1 MRQLHVPLATNIK
14 PTIPNLT
21 YPQEVLEMTAEGL
34 PNKVRVSLGSAMIL
48 RLLRGKLDAMPTTA
62 YLLTYRKDKCVA
74 NCGFCPQARESSGR
88 ADMLS
93 RISWPVFSTPYVIDE
108 IERAVKSGEIKRVCL
123 QALNYLEVFRH
134 LLAFVKAICLH
145 VKVPISISCQ
155 PLNRENMQRLA
166 EAGVERMGIPLDA
179 ATEELFDKV
188 KGRSAGG
195 PYVWEEQFKLLSEAV
210 DIFGKGK
217 ASTHL
222 IVGLGETEREIVEMI
237 QRCVDMGVLPAL
249 FAFTP
254 IPGTALENNP
264 QPSVQHYRHVQL
276 ARHLIFHGTVE
287 YEDMC
292 FDEEGCITDFGVEKE
307 ALVNIIQTGNPF
319 LTSGCP
325 NCNRPYYNEKPS
337 GPIYNYPRPLTEKEM
352 AQTVRELMIRQ
363 GNL

>member
-1 MRQLHVPLATNIK
+1 
-14 PTIPNLT
+14 
-21 YPQEVLEMTAEGL
+21 MTAEGL
-34 PNKVRVSLGSAMIL
+34 PDKVRVSLGSAIIL
-48 RLLRGKLDAMPTTA
+48 GLLRGKLDAKPTTT
-62 YLLTYRKDKCVA
+62 YLLTYRKEKCVA

-93 RISWPVFSTPYVIDE
+93 RVSWPVFSTIHVIDE
-108 IERAVKSGEIKRVCL
+108 IERAVKSGKIKRVCV
-123 QALNYLEVFRH
+123 QALNYLEVFQH
-134 LLAFVKAICLH
+134 LLAFVKTIYSR

-155 PLNRENMQRLA
+155 PLNRENMQLLA
-166 EAGVERMGIPLDA
+166 EAGAERIGIPLDA

-195 PYVWEEQFKLLSEAV
+195 PYVWEEQLKLLSEAV

-254 IPGTALENNP
+254 ILGTALENNP
-264 QPSVQHYRHVQL
+264 QPSVSQYRHVQL
-276 ARHLIFHGTVE
+276 ARHLIFNGTVE
-287 YEDMC
+287 YDDMC
-292 FDEEGCITDFGVEKE
+292 FDEEGGITDFGVDKE

-325 NCNRPYYNEKPS
+325 SCNRPYYNEKPS
-337 GPIYNYPRPLTEKEM
+337 GPIYNYPRRLTEKE
-352 AQTVRELMIRQ
+352 TVQILRELIIS
-363 GNL
+363 